1 MCSVEI
7 SVKILVRTENR
18 LYRFVLFKG
27 QRNKCNFIDFG
38 IKPIKNQFDMAEE
51 QKKIET
57 ESSKK
62 SRTKVNRQNDFY
74 AG

>member
-51 QKKIET
+51 QKKNRNGIIE
-57 ESSKK
+57 EEQNKSK
-62 SRTKVNRQNDFY
+62 S
-74 AG
+74 AE